1 MDDFPE
7 VFHTLIRD
15 SKIYDSSC
23 SKEAR
28 VVYIDKDN
36 KPDIQVIPVPG
47 DKYPVQLKNISSSNW
62 TVETP
67 SGKLKSVEAN
77 QTMPVKAG
85 LKINLTGTTKGEI
98 I

>member
-1 MDDFPE
+1 MCCGKSFTISG
-7 VFHTLIRD
+7 TL
-15 SKIYDSSC
+15 KIGNR
-23 SKEAR
+23 KILLTPKTK
-28 VVYIDKDN
+28 VYIDKDN